1 MVVLY
6 VLCVRLVWV
15 VILFGFVGVFRLLG
29 AGCLAIVV
37 CGDVAGY
44 VYFVAFGVYNVFWCW
59 WFNAV
64 LTCDLVW

>member
-37 CGDVAGY
+37 CDDVAG
-44 VYFVAFGVYNVFWCW
+44 VRVFCC
-59 WFNAV
+59 FRG
-64 LTCDLVW
+64 L